1 MPVGVRE
8 NSPDISAGM
17 QGDGMGRMP
26 VLAIWSRP
34 DGQLGGA
41 YPAVLL
47 VVQTA
52 GLLDGV
58 FGLQRGV
65 VTIQL

>member
-1 MPVGVRE
+1 
-8 NSPDISAGM
+8 
-17 QGDGMGRMP
+17 MGRMP
-26 VLAIWSRP
+26 VLASWSRA